1 MKIFDELESEVRSYA
16 RSFPRVFNR
25 AKGEYLYDSDGTE
38 FLDFLAGAGTLNYGH
53 NNPLFKQS
61 LIDYIEADGIAH
73 GLDLHTSAKQAFLET
88 LQSKILKPR
97 NLDYQVQFTGPTGT
111 NAVEAALKLARNI
124 TGRHNIISFTNGFHG
139 VSLGALSATGNSHHR
154 GAAGIN
160 LGGVSRMPYDN
171 YLGDGFDTTAYLDKV
186 LSDSSSGID
195 TPAAVI
201 VETVQGEGGINAASF
216 EWLKALEQVCRRH
229 DVLLIVDD
237 IQAGCGRTGTFFS
250 FEPVG
255 IQPDIVTMSKSLS
268 GYGLPMAVVLM
279 KSEHDLWKPGEHN
292 GTFRGNNH
300 AFITA
305 TAAINHYW
313 SDDAFSKDI
322 LRKGE
327 IIKTH
332 LDRFAA
338 EYGDGNFSARGR
350 GMFQGINCIS
360 GELAGDISLRA
371 FKKGLMIETSG
382 AEDQVIKLL
391 CPLIISD
398 EALAKGLDI
407 IEESIKESCDHFRR
421 IPSEKDF
428 FQSLSVSRN

>member
-25 AKGEYLYDSDGTE
+25 ASGEYLYDSDGTE

-53 NNPLFKQS
+53 NNPLFKQA
-61 LIDYIEADGIAH
+61 LLEYIEADGITH
-73 GLDLHTSAKQAFLET
+73 GLDLHTIAKQRFLET
-88 LQSKILKPR
+88 FQAKILRPR
-97 NLDYQVQFTGPTGT
+97 GLDYQVQFTGPTGT

-124 TGRHNIISFTNGFHG
+124 TGRHNIIAFTNGFHG
-139 VSLGALSATGNSHHR
+139 VTLGALAATGNSHHR
-154 GAAGIN
+154 GAAGVN
-160 LGGVSRMPYDN
+160 LGGVTRIPYDG
-171 YLGDGFDTTAYLDKV
+171 YLGEGFDTTAYLDKV
-186 LSDSSSGID
+186 LSDASSGVD
-195 TPAAVI
+195 KPAAAI

-216 EWLKALEQVCRRH
+216 GWLRSLQEVCRRH
-229 DVLLIVDD
+229 EVLLIIDD

-279 KSEHDLWKPGEHN
+279 KSELDLWKPGEHN

-313 SDDAFSKDI
+313 SDSKFSRSIAEKERVI
-322 LRKGE
+322 SERLN
-327 IIKTH
+327 
-332 LDRFAA
+332 RFV
-338 EYGDGNFSARGR
+338 EQYGDGNFNARGR
-350 GMFQGINCIS
+350 GMFQGINCVS
-360 GELAGDISLRA
+360 GELASDISLRA

-391 CPLIISD
+391 CPLTISN
-398 EALAKGLDI
+398 EALARGLDM
-407 IEESIKESCDHFRR
+407 IEESISESCEHFRR

-428 FQSLSVSRN
+428 FQSA

>member
-25 AKGEYLYDSDGTE
+25 AKGEYLYDSEGNE

-53 NNPLFKQS
+53 NNALFKQS

-171 YLGDGFDTTAYLDKV
+171 YLGEGFDTTAYLDKV

-195 TPAAVI
+195 KPAAVI

-268 GYGLPMAVVLM
+268 GYGLPMAVVFM

-322 LRKGE
+322 ARKGDV
-327 IIKTH
+327 IKAH
-332 LDRFAA
+332 LDRFAE

-350 GMFQGINCIS
+350 GMFRGINCIS

-398 EALAKGLDI
+398 EALAKGLAI
-407 IEESIKESCDHFRR
+407 IEESIKEACQQFRR

-428 FQSLSVSRN
+428 FQS

>member
-25 AKGEYLYDSDGTE
+25 AKGEYLYDSEGNE

-53 NNPLFKQS
+53 NNQLFKQA
-61 LIDYIEADGIAH
+61 LLDYIEADGIAH

-171 YLGDGFDTTAYLDKV
+171 YLGEGFDTTAYLDKV

-195 TPAAVI
+195 KPAAVI

-216 EWLKALEQVCRRH
+216 EWLRALQEVCKRH
-229 DVLLIVDD
+229 EVLLIVDD

-268 GYGLPMAVVLM
+268 GYGLPMAVVFM

-313 SDDAFSKDI
+313 SDDAFSKEI

-332 LDRFAA
+332 LDRFAE

-360 GELAGDISLRA
+360 GDLAGDISLRA

-398 EALAKGLDI
+398 EALAKGLAI
-407 IEESIKESCDHFRR
+407 IEESIKEACDQFRR

-428 FQSLSVSRN
+428 FQS

>member
-16 RSFPRVFNR
+16 RAFPRVFNR
-25 AKGEYLYDSDGTE
+25 ACGEYLYDEDGTE

-53 NNPLFKQS
+53 NNPLFKQA
-61 LIDYIEADGIAH
+61 LLDYIEADGITH
-73 GLDLHTSAKQAFLET
+73 GLDLHTVAKQQLLET
-88 LQSKILKPR
+88 FQAKILRPR
-97 NLDYQVQFTGPTGT
+97 GLDYQVQFTGPTGT

-139 VSLGALSATGNSHHR
+139 VTLGALAATGNSHHR

-160 LGGVSRMPYDN
+160 LGGVTRIPYDG
-171 YLGDGFDTTAYLDKV
+171 YLGDGFDTTAYMDKV
-186 LSDSSSGID
+186 LSDASSGVD
-195 TPAAVI
+195 KPAAAI
-201 VETVQGEGGINAASF
+201 VETVQGEGGINVASF
-216 EWLKALEQVCRRH
+216 EWLRSLQEVCRRH
-229 DVLLIVDD
+229 EVLLIIDD

-250 FEPVG
+250 FEPIG

-279 KSEHDLWKPGEHN
+279 KSELDLWKPGEHN

-305 TAAINHYW
+305 TAAINHFW
-313 SDDAFSKDI
+313 SDNKFSKSI
-322 LRKGE
+322 EEKGRV
-327 IIKTH
+327 IS
-332 LDRFAA
+332 DRLNHFV
-338 EYGDGNFSARGR
+338 EQYGDGNFNARGR
-350 GMFQGINCIS
+350 GMFQGINCVS
-360 GELAGDISLRA
+360 GELASDISLRA

-391 CPLIISD
+391 CPLTISD
-398 EALAKGLDI
+398 EALGRGLDM
-407 IEESIKESCDHFRR
+407 IEESISESCEHFRK

-428 FQSLSVSRN
+428 FQTA

>member
-16 RSFPRVFNR
+16 RTFPRVFNR
-25 AKGEYLYDSDGTE
+25 ARGEYLYDNDGTQ

-53 NNPLFKQS
+53 NNPLFKQA
-61 LIDYIEADGIAH
+61 LLDYIEADGITH
-73 GLDLHTSAKQAFLET
+73 GLDLHTVAKQQFLET
-88 LQSKILKPR
+88 FQAKILRPR
-97 NLDYQVQFTGPTGT
+97 GLDYQVQFTGPTGT

-124 TGRHNIISFTNGFHG
+124 TGRHNIIAFTNGFHG
-139 VSLGALSATGNSHHR
+139 VTLGALAATGNSHHR

-160 LGGVSRMPYDN
+160 MGGVTRIPYDG
-171 YLGDGFDTTAYLDKV
+171 YLGEGFDTTAYLDKV
-186 LSDSSSGID
+186 LSDASSGVD
-195 TPAAVI
+195 KPAAAI

-216 EWLKALEQVCRRH
+216 AWLRSLQEVCQRH
-229 DVLLIVDD
+229 EVLLIIDD

-279 KSEHDLWKPGEHN
+279 KSKLDLWKPGEHN

-313 SDDAFSKDI
+313 SDSNFSKSI
-322 LRKGE
+322 ASKGQV
-327 IIKTH
+327 IT
-332 LDRFAA
+332 DRLNHFVAQ
-338 EYGDGNFSARGR
+338 YGDGNFNARGR
-350 GMFQGINCIS
+350 GMFQGINCVS
-360 GELAGDISLRA
+360 GELASDISLRA

-391 CPLIISD
+391 CPLTISD
-398 EALAKGLDI
+398 EALGQGLDM
-407 IEESIKESCDHFRR
+407 IEESISESCEHFRR

-428 FQSLSVSRN
+428 FQAA

>member
-53 NNPLFKQS
+53 NNPLFKQA
-61 LIDYIEADGIAH
+61 LIDYIEADGITH
-73 GLDLHTSAKQAFLET
+73 GLDLHTKAKQAFLET

-124 TGRHNIISFTNGFHG
+124 TGRHNIVSFTNGFHG

-171 YLGDGFDTTAYLDKV
+171 YLGEGFDTTAYLDKV

-216 EWLKALEQVCRRH
+216 EWLRALQEVCKRH
-229 DVLLIVDD
+229 EVLLIVDD

-268 GYGLPMAVVLM
+268 GYGLPMAVVMM

-322 LRKGE
+322 ARKGE

-332 LDRFAA
+332 LDRFVD

-398 EALAKGLDI
+398 EALAKGLAI
-407 IEESIKESCDHFRR
+407 IEESIKEACEQFRR

-428 FQSLSVSRN
+428 FQS

>member
-16 RSFPRVFNR
+16 RTFPRVFNR
-25 AKGEYLYDSDGTE
+25 ARGEYLYDNDGTQ

-53 NNPLFKQS
+53 NNPLFKQA
-61 LIDYIEADGIAH
+61 LLDYIEADGITH
-73 GLDLHTSAKQAFLET
+73 GLDLHTVAKQQFLET
-88 LQSKILKPR
+88 FQAKILRPR
-97 NLDYQVQFTGPTGT
+97 GLDYQVQFTGPTGT

-124 TGRHNIISFTNGFHG
+124 TGRHNIIAFTNGFHG
-139 VSLGALSATGNSHHR
+139 VTLGALAATGNSHHR

-160 LGGVSRMPYDN
+160 MGGVTRIPYDG
-171 YLGDGFDTTAYLDKV
+171 YLGEGFDTTAYLDKV
-186 LSDSSSGID
+186 LSDASSGVD
-195 TPAAVI
+195 KPAAAI

-216 EWLKALEQVCRRH
+216 AWLRSLQEVCRRH
-229 DVLLIVDD
+229 EVLLIIDD

-250 FEPVG
+250 FEPIG

-279 KSEHDLWKPGEHN
+279 KSKLDLWKPGEHN

-313 SDDAFSKDI
+313 SDSNFSKSI
-322 LRKGE
+322 ASKGQV
-327 IIKTH
+327 IT
-332 LDRFAA
+332 DRLNHFVAQ
-338 EYGDGNFSARGR
+338 YGDGNFNARGR
-350 GMFQGINCIS
+350 GMFQGINCVS
-360 GELAGDISLRA
+360 GELASDISLRA

-391 CPLIISD
+391 CPLTISD
-398 EALAKGLDI
+398 EALGQGLDM
-407 IEESIKESCDHFRR
+407 IEESISESCEHFRR

-428 FQSLSVSRN
+428 FQAA